1 MERLEN
7 LMLIDWMW
15 NEREY
20 GIPIERED
28 EEDEDDDIR

>member
-1 MERLEN
+1 
-7 LMLIDWMW
+7 MLIDWMW

-20 GIPIERED
+20 GIPIECED